1 MNSPEVLA
9 GEIMGRIDQLA
20 AISETPGALTRRY
33 LTEEHRRAN
42 QLVGEWMSGAGMN
55 AAQDAAGNMV
65 GRYGGTND
73 YSPALI
79 IGSHLDTVVNAGKFD
94 GMLGVL
100 CGIACVQALRDAGRR
115 MAYPIKVIGFADEEG
130 VRFGTTYLGSRAVCG
145 TLDPAT
151 FDRTDANGITYR
163 QALLDFGLDA
173 ARIGQAAHRAGEV
186 RAFLELHIE
195 QGPVLE
201 ALNRPAGVVTA
212 INGQTRL
219 SVTVTGEAGH
229 AGTVPMALRKD
240 ALAGAAEGV
249 LAVET
254 VCAQADDVVGTVGI
268 LSTSPGAINVI
279 PGDVNFTVD
288 IRARE
293 DAARRD
299 AVAAAIRAIRAAAEK
314 RRCIVQV
321 TVLHRAVSAPCSESM
336 IAIIE
341 RAMAAAGVE
350 PSRMPSGAGHDA
362 AAMAEICDVGM
373 IFLRSDGGISHN
385 PAERTSQEDI
395 AAGVSIMLNVL
406 DEMEG

>member
-1 MNSPEVLA
+1 
-9 GEIMGRIDQLA
+9 
-20 AISETPGALTRRY
+20 
-33 LTEEHRRAN
+33 
-42 QLVGEWMSGAGMN
+42 
-55 AAQDAAGNMV
+55 
-65 GRYGGTND
+65 
-73 YSPALI
+73 
-79 IGSHLDTVVNAGKFD
+79 
-94 GMLGVL
+94 
-100 CGIACVQALRDAGRR
+100 
-115 MAYPIKVIGFADEEG
+115 
-130 VRFGTTYLGSRAVCG
+130 
-145 TLDPAT
+145 
-151 FDRTDANGITYR
+151 
-163 QALLDFGLDA
+163 
-173 ARIGQAAHRAGEV
+173 
-186 RAFLELHIE
+186 
-195 QGPVLE
+195 
-201 ALNRPAGVVTA
+201 
-212 INGQTRL
+212 
-219 SVTVTGEAGH
+219 
-229 AGTVPMALRKD
+229 
-240 ALAGAAEGV
+240 
-249 LAVET
+249 
-254 VCAQADDVVGTVGI
+254 VVGTVGI

-321 TVLHRAVSAPCSESM
+321 TVLHRAVSVPCSESM
-336 IAIIE
+336 IGIIE